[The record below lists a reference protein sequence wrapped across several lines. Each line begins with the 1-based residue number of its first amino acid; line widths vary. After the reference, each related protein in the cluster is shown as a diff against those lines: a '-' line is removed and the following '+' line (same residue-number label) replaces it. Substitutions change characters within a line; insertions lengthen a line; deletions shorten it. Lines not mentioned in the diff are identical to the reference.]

1 MTSCRLLT
9 LLVANLWRPG
19 DGGEVRNKY
28 WNETVIVIK
37 WTVFHEYCNVYMHL
51 YNLIFILVAY
61 ETVSHWFYTT
71 EEGVLLTTVGT
82 IYILSSAVI
91 LQCLKDFYQEDSQKN
106 NLFLE
111 PIILKTLKAPFQTP
125 LSVTDL
131 MTQIMS

>member
-1 MTSCRLLT
+1 L
-9 LLVANLWRPG
+9 
-19 DGGEVRNKY
+19 EQ
-28 WNETVIVIK
+28 
-37 WTVFHEYCNVYMHL
+37 VFFCV
-51 YNLIFILVAY
+51 F
-61 ETVSHWFYTT
+61 FF
-71 EEGVLLTTVGT
+71 VLLTTVGT

-111 PIILKTLKAPFQTP
+111 PIILKTPKAPFQTP

>member
-1 MTSCRLLT
+1 MKRFHTDST
-9 LLVANLWRPG
+9 QQKKDWKK
-19 DGGEVRNKY
+19 GGVEKL
-28 WNETVIVIK
+28 EQ
-37 WTVFHEYCNVYMHL
+37 VFFCV
-51 YNLIFILVAY
+51 F
-61 ETVSHWFYTT
+61 FF
-71 EEGVLLTTVGT
+71 VLLTTVGT

-111 PIILKTLKAPFQTP
+111 PIILKTPKAPFQTP